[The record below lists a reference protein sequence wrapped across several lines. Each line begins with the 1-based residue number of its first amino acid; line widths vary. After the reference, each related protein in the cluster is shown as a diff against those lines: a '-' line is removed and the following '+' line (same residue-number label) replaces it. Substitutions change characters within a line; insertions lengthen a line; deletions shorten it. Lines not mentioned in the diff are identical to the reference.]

1 MARMIPKRISDS
13 IKSNA
18 EKRIFELFA
27 SDPATEDWIVLHS
40 LGLSEHDTLI
50 YGEVDFVVIAPRYG
64 IFCLEVKG
72 GRVARNDG
80 VWYFTNRYNET
91 TEKKR
96 SPFEQAIEG
105 MFSLQKALQKHFGQ
119 NDNISSL
126 IFGYGVMFPDINFD
140 VSSTEY
146 EDWKVYD
153 LHDVSYP
160 VSRFIKRL
168 SENTKQKWYDTYGF
182 FKDTM
187 FPDRKETVRIADY
200 LRCDFERVV
209 PLSQQIGVAERYLL
223 KLTQEQLR
231 CLDQF
236 EDNKRCLVKGPAGTG
251 KTLLAI
257 EMAKRTSSDG
267 ERVGFF
273 CFNNKLGDWL
283 SAHCEGVNN
292 SIKPLYIGTLHSY
305 MIKIAKEYGIV
316 HNANQEENQ
325 TFFAE
330 ELPDMVTSIVN
341 KGIPLFDRIIVDEA
355 QDLISHHYIQFM
367 DAILMGGF
375 SRGAWNFFGDFE
387 RQAIYKEGI
396 EGTDILSIL
405 DEYSS
410 YASFRITVNCRNT
423 RNIGQEILLISSLKS
438 KYLPT
443 TVDGPKVEYRQY
455 KDDNEQI
462 EKLEKLLEI
471 LYENGIK
478 GNQIIILS
486 PKKMSMSAV
495 GDIKPPK
502 YKLRE
507 YCIEKQKNDVI
518 RFSTIHGFKGLESPV
533 VILVDINTYKREN
546 LMYVALSRAR
556 TSLYIFESLKAKEE
570 RIELFRRSLNE

>member
-27 SDPATEDWIVLHS
+27 SDPATDDWIVLHS
-40 LGLSEHDTLI
+40 LGLSEHETLI
-50 YGEVDFVVIAPRYG
+50 YGEIDFVVIAPRYG

-72 GRVARNDG
+72 GRVARKDG
-80 VWYFTNRYNET
+80 VWYFTNRYNKT
-91 TEKKR
+91 AEKKR
-96 SPFEQAIEG
+96 SPFEQAKEG

-119 NDNISSL
+119 NDNISNL
-126 IFGYGVMFPDINFD
+126 ILGYGVMFPDINFD

-146 EDWKVYD
+146 EVWEVYD
-153 LHDVSYP
+153 LHDTRYP

-168 SENTKQKWYDTYGF
+168 SENTRQKWYDTYGF
-182 FKDTM
+182 FRDTM
-187 FPDRKETVRIADY
+187 FPDRRETARIADY

-209 PLSQQIGVAERYLL
+209 PLSQQIGIAEQYLL
-223 KLTQEQLR
+223 KLTQEQVR

-257 EMAKRTSSDG
+257 EMAKRTSNDG

-283 SAHCEGVNN
+283 SAYFEGLNN
-292 SIKPLYIGTLHSY
+292 NVKPLYIGTLHSF
-305 MIKIAKEYGIV
+305 MLKIAKEYDLVNNIDL
-316 HNANQEENQ
+316 EENQ
-325 TFFAE
+325 AFFAE

-341 KGIPLFDRIIVDEA
+341 KGVPLFDRIIVDEA

-367 DAILMGGF
+367 DAILVGGF
-375 SRGAWNFFGDFE
+375 TRGVWNFFGDFE

-410 YASFRITVNCRNT
+410 YASFKISVNCRNT
-423 RNIGQEILLISSLKS
+423 KNIGQEILLVSGLKS

-455 KDDNEQI
+455 KDDNEQTK
-462 EKLEKLLEI
+462 KLEKLLET
-471 LYENGIK
+471 LYENGIR

-486 PKKMSMSAV
+486 PKKMSMSVAR
-495 GDIKPPK
+495 DIKSSK
-502 YKLRE
+502 FKIRE
-507 YCIEKQKNDVI
+507 YCVGKQENNVI
-518 RFSTIHGFKGLESPV
+518 GFSTIHGFKGLESSV
-533 VILVDINTYKREN
+533 VILVDITTYKREN

-556 TSLYIFESLKAKEE
+556 TSLYLFESLKAKEE